1 VAEAGVVG
9 GGAKKGERE
18 VGRGKEKKIGEEMI
32 FLPTSHPNF
41 SSFKSRNPPLFIDGG
56 REIFCF

>member
-1 VAEAGVVG
+1 
-9 GGAKKGERE
+9 
-18 VGRGKEKKIGEEMI
+18 MI

-41 SSFKSRNPPLFIDGG
+41 SSFKPWNPPLFIDGG